1 MLGWA
6 CGRVPCLSAGSG
18 AHLRRNNNMGMQ
30 HEARRHLPGQLAAL
44 SFLLL
49 ASGCRNA
56 TGHEGG
62 GDQFTGLGAPWNAT
76 TCNAAA
82 LPSRIPPADQRCPR
96 CQGSLNIKS
105 RTCTYCAFFP
115 LTGCQGL
122 GLASGPGI
130 RKKRGEVSKETV
142 PWEDE

>member
-1 MLGWA
+1 MPKPETVSPLQQPMPAHPVLPSWT
-6 CGRVPCLSAGSG
+6 RVVSPRVDPS
-18 AHLRRNNNMGMQ
+18 Q
-30 HEARRHLPGQLAAL
+30 
-44 SFLLL
+44 
-49 ASGCRNA
+49 
-56 TGHEGG
+56 G
-62 GDQFTGLGAPWNAT
+62 GDQLTGLGAPWDAT